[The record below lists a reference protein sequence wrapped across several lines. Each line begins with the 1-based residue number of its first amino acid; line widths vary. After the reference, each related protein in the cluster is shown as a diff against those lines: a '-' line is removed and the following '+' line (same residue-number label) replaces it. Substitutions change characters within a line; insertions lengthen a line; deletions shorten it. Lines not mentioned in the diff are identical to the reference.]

1 MFAGKIHAIIC
12 RDYKNHVKGRDYYD
26 YLFYIAKGSKVN
38 LTYLENKLKN
48 SEILHQNE
56 KLTLERVKEMLK
68 EKFGAVDYELAK
80 EDVLNF
86 VDDKSDLNLWKKELF
101 IATLVDLMTD
111 WMVEVVDVLW
121 RKTKINLW
129 KKPKWNIEKTLN
141 TV

>member
-1 MFAGKIHAIIC
+1 MKIKFKIDTDNPSGGKEETKYRFFPAPYEVRTFDESSLFAGKIHAIIC
-12 RDYKNHVKGRDYYD
+12 RDYYD

-38 LTYLENKLKN
+38 LTFLENKLNN

-56 KLTLERVKEMLK
+56 KLTLERVK
-68 EKFGAVDYELAK
+68 FGAVDYELVK

-111 WMVEVVDVLW
+111 
-121 RKTKINLW
+121 
-129 KKPKWNIEKTLN
+129 
-141 TV
+141 

>member
-111 WMVEVVDVLW
+111 
-121 RKTKINLW
+121 
-129 KKPKWNIEKTLN
+129 
-141 TV
+141 